1 MKFAARN
8 KSEYRAALLA
18 LSALLFSSCALVGL
32 RQHIESMEG
41 FGVVTV
47 RVSPLP
53 SQSKP
58 TYALAWIA
66 TSTGLRSAGL
76 QRIGEDG
83 VASFI
88 LKTSQSYYVGA
99 FTDLNG
105 NNSYDVGE
113 PGDYVSEIRPVSLG
127 DPNPQVR
134 VLPLTL
140 HPNHNLP
147 AGTSIAIPKED
158 KELGR
163 QLDLAL
169 GEIAS
174 FDDPQF
180 STDAGGSGLWRPL
193 DFLSHNEPGI
203 YFTEPY
209 DPGRIPVLLVYGIGG
224 TPQDMRY
231 LAEHLDRKKY
241 QMWFF
246 HYPSG
251 MRLDRVSRSMAAA
264 LLILKERHGFTKCYV
279 VAHSM
284 GGLVARAGI
293 DQAVAIAGVDY
304 LPKFVSISTPWGG
317 HAAATAGIRRLKK
330 PVPSW
335 LDVAPESDFLKKI
348 YATPLP
354 GGTSH
359 LLIYGSQK
367 GGPFW
372 LKGENDGV
380 VTVES
385 ETDSRIRK
393 SAAKVEYLPYGHV
406 DILKEDKT
414 VMETSKFLGSN
425 PGG

>member
-1 MKFAARN
+1 
-8 KSEYRAALLA
+8 
-18 LSALLFSSCALVGL
+18 
-32 RQHIESMEG
+32 MEA

-47 RVSPLP
+47 RVSPP
-53 SQSKP
+53 PDPSKP
-58 TYALAWIA
+58 TYALAWI
-66 TSTGLRSAGL
+66 SSNNQLRSAGL
-76 QRIGEDG
+76 QRIGADG

-88 LKTSQSYYVGA
+88 LRIDRSYYIGA

-113 PGDYVSEIRPVSLG
+113 PGDYVSGITPVSLG
-127 DPNPQVR
+127 DPNAQVK
-134 VLPLTL
+134 VLKLAL
-140 HPNHNLP
+140 HSNHNLP
-147 AGTSIAIPKED
+147 PGTTIAIPKEA

-180 STDAGGSGLWRPL
+180 TTDAGGSGLWRPL
-193 DFLSHNEPGI
+193 DFLSHHQPGI

-209 DPGRIPVLLVYGIGG
+209 DPNRIPVLLVYGIGG

-231 LAEHLDRKKY
+231 LAEHFERKRY
-241 QMWFF
+241 QMWLF

-251 MRLDRVSRSMAAA
+251 IRLDRVSRSMATA
-264 LLILKERHGFTKCYV
+264 LLILKERYGFTSCYV

-284 GGLVARAGI
+284 GGLIARAGI
-293 DQAVAIAGVDY
+293 DQAVRIAGVNY
-304 LPKFVSISTPWGG
+304 IRKFVSISTPWGG
-317 HAAATAGIRRLKK
+317 HSAASAGIRRLKK

-335 LDVAPESDFLKKI
+335 LDVAPDSDFLKRT

-354 GGTSH
+354 SGTSH
-359 LLIYGSQK
+359 LLIYGSK
-367 GGPFW
+367 EGGPFW

-385 ETDSRIRK
+385 ETDPRIKK
-393 SAAKVEYLPYGHV
+393 SAARVVYLPYGHV
-406 DILKEDKT
+406 DILGQEKT
-414 VMETSKFLGSN
+414 LAETLKFVGAN
-425 PGG
+425 

>member
-1 MKFAARN
+1 MK
-8 KSEYRAALLA
+8 LA
-18 LSALLFSSCALVGL
+18 LRNIFRYKPVALAMSAYCLSSCAIIGL
-32 RQHIESMEG
+32 KQHIENMETY
-41 FGVVTV
+41 GVVTV
-47 RVSPLP
+47 RVSPP
-53 SQSKP
+53 PNHSKP
-58 TYALAWIA
+58 TYALAWVSTA
-66 TSTGLRSAGL
+66 TGLRSAGL
-76 QRIGEDG
+76 QRIGDDG

-88 LKTSQSYYVGA
+88 LRINRPYYVGA
-99 FTDLNG
+99 FTDLND
-105 NNSYDVGE
+105 NHSYDVGE
-113 PGDYVSEIRPVSLG
+113 PGDYVAGVTPVSLG
-127 DPNPQVR
+127 DPNAQVR
-134 VLPLTL
+134 VLKLTL
-140 HPNHNLP
+140 HSNHNLP
-147 AGTSIAIPKED
+147 AGTTIAIPEED

-169 GEIAS
+169 GKIGS
-174 FDDPQF
+174 FDDPDF
-180 STDAGGSGLWRPL
+180 TTDAAGSGLWRPL
-193 DFLSHNEPGI
+193 EFLSHNEPGI

-209 DPGRIPVLLVYGIGG
+209 DPNRIPVLLVYGIGG

-251 MRLDRVSRSMAAA
+251 IRLDRVSRSMAAG
-264 LLILKERHGFTKCYV
+264 LLILKERYGFTKCYV
-279 VAHSM
+279 IAHSM

-293 DQAVAIAGVDY
+293 SQTVHVAGVNY
-304 LPKFVSISTPWGG
+304 IPKFVSISTPWGG

-335 LDVAPESDFLKKI
+335 HDVAPDSDFLKRI

-354 GGTSH
+354 QGTSH

-385 ETDSRIRK
+385 ETDPRIK
-393 SAAKVEYLPYGHV
+393 KTASKVEYLPYGHV
-406 DILKEDKT
+406 DILGQDKT
-414 VMETSKFLGSN
+414 VTDILKFLESN
-425 PGG
+425 PGQ